1 LARSSQAA
9 PPPHPSSSSPTVKC
23 DRTKPRC
30 TLCSRSGLDCDYGS
44 KTNIPRSSQIAALE
58 DRVQQLEK
66 LLTAQALLMGPLLA
80 GNDHSIPLRPTIR
93 VREASDDEEIIR
105 VVTRSIDMGVGD
117 QTPAALS
124 AFYLDIGRRLL
135 SGDRQQST
143 QSITCSTPQTFD
155 QGEKRMANIDDKSS
169 PRFAQSVS
177 TYLHRQVN

>member
-1 LARSSQAA
+1 M
-9 PPPHPSSSSPTVKC
+9 
-23 DRTKPRC
+23 
-30 TLCSRSGLDCDYGS
+30 
-44 KTNIPRSSQIAALE
+44 PRSSQIAALE

-80 GNDHSIPLRPTIR
+80 GNDHSIPLRPTIT

-169 PRFAQSVS
+169 PRFAQSCLNVPAS
-177 TYLHRQVN
+177 ASELMGNSDSPTDRPFQLFLSNGRQTLLPSDVFVIP